1 MDLRVSDRLWCVRYV
16 GEQPLF
22 EHAGY
27 PTMRL
32 EMVRVDHRLVGLA
45 AFGRKSRED
54 LVEYAKPAPPDEAV
68 IDRLGRSI
76 VSGHNAPPQ
85 AIPDHED
92 NTTDDPTIIDPWH
105 AVRQREIRL
114 DDPWHA
120 VRQREI
126 RLDPALLRLRQSEQI
141 THGDVSH
148 ATIEPTYPHP
158 RNQFNKV
165 PEPRVA
171 VMGRA

>member
-1 MDLRVSDRLWCVRYV
+1 M
-16 GEQPLF
+16 
-22 EHAGY
+22 
-27 PTMRL
+27 MRL
-32 EMVRVDHRLVGLA
+32 EMGRVDHRLVGLA
-45 AFGRKSRED
+45 AFGRKSREN

-76 VSGHNAPPQ
+76 VSGHIAPPQ

-92 NTTDDPTIIDPWH
+92 NATDDPTII
-105 AVRQREIRL
+105 
-114 DDPWHA
+114 DPWHA

-148 ATIEPTYPHP
+148 ATIEPTYPILAT
-158 RNQFNKV
+158 NLV
-165 PEPRVA
+165 GPEPRVA